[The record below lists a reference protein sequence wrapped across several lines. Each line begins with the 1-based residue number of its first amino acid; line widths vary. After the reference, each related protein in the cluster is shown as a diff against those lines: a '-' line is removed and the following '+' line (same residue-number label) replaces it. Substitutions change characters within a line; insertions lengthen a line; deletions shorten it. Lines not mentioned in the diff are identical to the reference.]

1 MSGGSLSMAASIPLC
16 SISLTSIHKSSS
28 PSSLVL
34 PKLTSSTAAAI
45 RVVTCGGGGEVLDRQ
60 DAAACRSCAC
70 EDDKTEGGCCR
81 QDRCWAGPAEARRA
95 GRAAAGVLRPGGT
108 VAAGAE
114 VCQRGG
120 QRAGE
125 AERVDDR

>member
-1 MSGGSLSMAASIPLC
+1 MSGASTL
-16 SISLTSIHKSSS
+16 
-28 PSSLVL
+28 PSSGSFVCVREGRARW
-34 PKLTSSTAAAI
+34 SRASTAAAI

-81 QDRCWAGPAEARRA
+81 QDRCRAGPAEARRA

-108 VAAGAE
+108 LASGAE
-114 VCQRGG
+114 VWQRGG
-120 QRAGE
+120 QRACE
-125 AERVDDR
+125 AATVGHR

>member
-1 MSGGSLSMAASIPLC
+1 MILRHSNARYSAGRYVCAA
-16 SISLTSIHKSSS
+16 
-28 PSSLVL
+28 
-34 PKLTSSTAAAI
+34 STAAAI

-60 DAAACRSCAC
+60 DAAACRSCGC

-81 QDRCWAGPAEARRA
+81 QGRCRAGPAEARRA
-95 GRAAAGVLRPGGT
+95 GRGAAGVLRPGGT